1 MHDRWKGRAVAAAL
15 LLSTAGLEAQET
27 AASSDADRVWRRY
40 VTALGGQAWHDV
52 RTREIQG
59 SLEYRG
65 TQQHGTGAFSM
76 RWKAPRS
83 FVEELRHP
91 LGSVV
96 RGLNGSRAWGEHPQA
111 GVRQISQM
119 EVDEILLEAALYQPL
134 GVRHWYTTLAY
145 EGRTTVDGR
154 EAEMLSARRH
164 GKTLDRFY
172 FDVVTGLP
180 IRLDVWEEGPEGVRI
195 PSPEHAYL
203 AHFDLGD
210 YRKVGGVAVPFLIRR
225 RRPNSTSTLRF
236 TTVRHNVSL
245 PDSLFRAR

>member
-1 MHDRWKGRAVAAAL
+1 MHGRWKGRAVAAAL

-27 AASSDADRVWRRY
+27 ASSSDADRVWRRY
-40 VTALGGQAWHDV
+40 LTALGGQAWHDV
-52 RTREIQG
+52 RTREIEG
-59 SLEYRG
+59 SFEYRG
-65 TQQHGTGAFSM
+65 GEQHGTGALSM
-76 RWKAPRS
+76 RWKAPR
-83 FVEELRHP
+83 FAVEQLRAP
-91 LGSVV
+91 GRTVV
-96 RGLNGSRAWGEHPQA
+96 RGLNESGAWGEHPQS

-119 EVDEILLEAALYQPL
+119 EIDEILLQAVLYQPL
-134 GVRHWYTTLAY
+134 GVRQWYATLAY
-145 EGRTTVDGR
+145 EGRASVDGR
-154 EAEMLSARRH
+154 DTEVLSARRH
-164 GKTLDRFY
+164 GQRPDRFY

-225 RRPNSTSTLRF
+225 RRPNSTLTLRF
-236 TTVRHNVSL
+236 TTVRHNVPL